1 MSPCPIHIPH
11 NPEINQYQLQTAE
24 VLPELFHNAVV
35 RKTAVLQTLA
45 RPSGWATAGRATVAP
60 GPGHAPMQIAEQFR
74 QTAAFRGWTSLVWVN
89 IIN

>member
-1 MSPCPIHIPH
+1 MNSPNVHSYSGLSVANKTH
-11 NPEINQYQLQTAE
+11 FFRDA
-24 VLPELFHNAVV
+24 ELFHNAVV